1 MLYKGRVLNSGKI
14 IDKSF
19 KVYIPQLCAG
29 LKETDQVF
37 SENLKTDRI
46 LSKALVSSTIKYTA
60 YIEAIIEILA
70 YREQNTEIKDTHSAW
85 EDFQENYI
93 GHEDAFLD
101 ESTAEPN
108 LDQQG
113 CSSEREQPVSAHL
126 L

>member
-1 MLYKGRVLNSGKI
+1 M
-14 IDKSF
+14 
-19 KVYIPQLCAG
+19 P
-29 LKETDQVF
+29 TDQQKQTSYPF
-37 SENLKTDRI
+37 PQKLSTDE
-46 LSKALVSSTIKYTA
+46 LNQLLVQETFTDDTVDTA

-70 YREQNTEIKDTHSAW
+70 YREQNTETKDTHSAW

-108 LDQQG
+108 LDQQV
-113 CSSEREQPVSAHL
+113 CSSEREQSVSAHL